1 MGDLVNM
8 LSMVPSEA
16 LPWVVLILGGL
27 FIVLKFRKVDDS
39 RKATKESRDKDS
51 LEIHDK
57 LLDHEY
63 RIKGAEQLG
72 ELHKERLI
80 NIDSTVH
87 SMQLELVKLNTQ
99 VGSLVT
105 ALEDQN
111 KLIMASIQEKRK

>member
-1 MGDLVNM
+1 MGELANI

-16 LPWVVLILGGL
+16 LPWVILILGGL
-27 FIVLKFRKVDDS
+27 FIFLKFRKVDDS

>member
-1 MGDLVNM
+1 MGELTNM

-27 FIVLKFRKVDDS
+27 FIFLKFRKVDDS

-111 KLIMASIQEKRK
+111 KLIMASIQGKAK

>member
-1 MGDLVNM
+1 
-8 LSMVPSEA
+8 MVPTEA

-27 FIVLKFRKVDDS
+27 FIYLKFRKVDDS

-63 RIKGAEQLG
+63 RIKGTEQVA
-72 ELHKERLI
+72 ELHKERLL

-87 SMQLELVKLNTQ
+87 SMQMELVKLNTQ
-99 VGSLVT
+99 VGSLVKV
-105 ALEDQN
+105 LEAQN
-111 KLIMASIQEKRK
+111 KLIMEQMAGAK

>member
-27 FIVLKFRKVDDS
+27 FIFLKFRKVDDS

>member
-1 MGDLVNM
+1 MGELTNM

-27 FIVLKFRKVDDS
+27 FIFLKFRKVDDS

-72 ELHKERLI
+72 EVHKERLI

-111 KLIMASIQEKRK
+111 KLIMASIQGKGK

>member
-1 MGDLVNM
+1 MGELVNS
-8 LSMVPSEA
+8 LSVVPSEA

-27 FIVLKFRKVDDS
+27 FIYLKFRKVDDS

-57 LLDHEY
+57 LIDHEY

-80 NIDSTVH
+80 NIDATVN

-99 VGSLVT
+99 VGSLVK

-111 KLIMASIQEKRK
+111 KLIMASIREKGK

>member
-1 MGDLVNM
+1 MGELTNM

-27 FIVLKFRKVDDS
+27 FIFLKFRKVDDS

-111 KLIMASIQEKRK
+111 KLIMASIQGKGK

>member
-1 MGDLVNM
+1 MQELAGILA
-8 LSMVPSEA
+8 MVPSEA

-27 FIVLKFRKVDDS
+27 FIYLKFRKVDDS

-63 RIKGAEQLG
+63 RIKGAEQVA
-72 ELHKERLI
+72 ELHKERLV

-87 SMQLELVKLNTQ
+87 DMQMELVKLNTQ
-99 VGSLVT
+99 VGSLVK
-105 ALEDQN
+105 ALEAQN
-111 KLIMASIQEKRK
+111 KLIMEQMAGAK

>member
-1 MGDLVNM
+1 MGELVNI
-8 LSMVPSEA
+8 LSVVPSEA

-27 FIVLKFRKVDDS
+27 FIYLKFRKVDDS

-57 LLDHEY
+57 LIDHEY

-80 NIDSTVH
+80 NIDATVN

-99 VGSLVT
+99 VGSLVK

-111 KLIMASIQEKRK
+111 KLIMASIREKGK

>member
-1 MGDLVNM
+1 MGELTNM

-111 KLIMASIQEKRK
+111 KLIMASIQGKGK

>member
-1 MGDLVNM
+1 MGDLVNI
-8 LSMVPSEA
+8 LAMVPSEA

-39 RKATKESRDKDS
+39 RKATKESRDRDS

-57 LLDHEY
+57 LMDHEY

-72 ELHKERLI
+72 EVHKERLI

-111 KLIMASIQEKRK
+111 KLIMASIQGKSK

>member
-1 MGDLVNM
+1 MGELTNM

-111 KLIMASIQEKRK
+111 KLIMASIQGKSK

>member
-1 MGDLVNM
+1 MGDLMNM

-111 KLIMASIQEKRK
+111 KLIMASIQGKGK

>member
-1 MGDLVNM
+1 MGELMNI
-8 LSMVPSEA
+8 LSMLPSEA

-63 RIKGAEQLG
+63 RIKGAEQVA
-72 ELHKERLI
+72 ELHKERLV
-80 NIDSTVH
+80 NIDGTVH

-99 VGSLVT
+99 VGSLVS
-105 ALEDQN
+105 ALEEQN
-111 KLIMASIQEKRK
+111 KLIMASIQGKVK

>member
-27 FIVLKFRKVDDS
+27 FIFLKFRKVDDS

-111 KLIMASIQEKRK
+111 KLIMASIQGKSK

>member
-1 MGDLVNM
+1 
-8 LSMVPSEA
+8 MVPTEA
-16 LPWVVLILGGL
+16 LPWVILILGGL

-51 LEIHDK
+51 MEIHDK

-72 ELHKERLI
+72 ELHRERLL

-111 KLIMASIQEKRK
+111 KLIMASIQEKKK

>member
-1 MGDLVNM
+1 
-8 LSMVPSEA
+8 MVPSEA

-27 FIVLKFRKVDDS
+27 FIYLKFRKVDDS

-63 RIKGAEQLG
+63 RIKEAEKIA
-72 ELHKERLI
+72 ELHKERLV

-99 VGSLVT
+99 VGNLVN
-105 ALEDQN
+105 ALEAQN
-111 KLIMASIQEKRK
+111 KLIMEQMTGAK